1 MQIKFLD
8 GTERATCLDR
18 GGMHGV
24 IVPTLAERVSR
35 LRGDAKDASTIA
47 GVTIFHSFYRT
58 IRAASRGRVAFWQ
71 QRR

>member
-1 MQIKFLD
+1 
-8 GTERATCLDR
+8 
-18 GGMHGV
+18 MHGV